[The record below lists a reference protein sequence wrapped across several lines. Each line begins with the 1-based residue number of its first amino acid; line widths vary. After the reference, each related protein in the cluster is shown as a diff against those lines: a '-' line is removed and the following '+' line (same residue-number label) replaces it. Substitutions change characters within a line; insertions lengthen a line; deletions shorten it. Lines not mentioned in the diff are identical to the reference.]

1 MFVSLEKMPLLN
13 SLAFGLVIL
22 VSFFPRS
29 ELNRSQ
35 LNVSLSSSV
44 VSGSGGH
51 GSSNGTHHRRPSST
65 SKVATSPGDA
75 SFDSDQPSLTATP
88 GGSLILFFCTYFGSA
103 SACFFS
109 ISISRVEKKETY
121 SFKELRHF
129 LFLLDKRR
137 KNCFVS
143 FFFSRI

>member
-1 MFVSLEKMPLLN
+1 MPLLN
-13 SLAFGLVIL
+13 ILADGLVIL

-88 GGSLILFFCTYFGSA
+88 GGSLFFIFCTYFGSA

-109 ISISRVEKKETY
+109 ISISRVEKETY

-129 LFLLDKRR
+129 LFLLDK
-137 KNCFVS
+137 KKKKLLCK
-143 FFFSRI
+143 FSNIT